1 MNGQLSK
8 QVIIKGTFF
17 TKDLMIKNKVNFKSL
32 IIEDLKIKKKQTWI
46 KGSIKSYLNIYK
58 LYIEGS
64 IKLR

>member
-17 TKDLMIKNKVNFKSL
+17 TKDLIIKNKVNFKSL
-32 IIEDLKIKKKQTWI
+32 IIEDLKIKKKQRI

>member
-17 TKDLMIKNKVNFKSL
+17 TKNLMIKNKVNFKSL
-32 IIEDLKIKKKQTWI
+32 IIEDLKIKKKQRI

>member
-32 IIEDLKIKKKQTWI
+32 IIEDLKIKKKTN
-46 KGSIKSYLNIYK
+46 LNQRFHKI
-58 LYIEGS
+58 LLEH
-64 IKLR
+64 L

>member
-32 IIEDLKIKKKQTWI
+32 IIEDLKIKKKQRI

>member
-17 TKDLMIKNKVNFKSL
+17 TKDLIIKNKVNFKSL